1 LLDLSLHDLGYTY
14 TGSDSLYKLSWNEVF
29 NIVDA
34 STLREEQ
41 LEDSKSGVRRGDLVK
56 FDKFEASLA
65 KKD

>member
-1 LLDLSLHDLGYTY
+1 
-14 TGSDSLYKLSWNEVF
+14 VF